1 MQNESACVVAR
12 QFGGDA
18 CASVKTT
25 GTCFCDAHAVV
36 CPCIQCDVRR
46 QNGVSWGSN
55 TSPNEERKTPFETAR
70 GTILLNLSRALES
83 TNKTPSDWN
92 ERVLKFYEHKEREF
106 LDPFRIS
113 SS

>member
-1 MQNESACVVAR
+1 MLLSKLPAR
-12 QFGGDA
+12 
-18 CASVKTT
+18 ASVMHMQWY
-25 GTCFCDAHAVV
+25 AHVFNAMFA
-36 CPCIQCDVRR
+36 DRT
-46 QNGVSWGSN
+46 VSPGGSN